1 MTKQKMELV
10 NGNEAIARGALA
22 AGCKFYFGY
31 PITPQNEIP
40 EYLSKHLPEVGGTFI
55 QAESEIASI
64 NMLLGAGSTGARAMT
79 SSSSPG
85 ISLKQEGI
93 SYMAGSEI
101 PGVIVNMSRSGP
113 GLGGISPSQGDYF
126 QATRGGGHGDYR
138 TIVLAPFSVQEN
150 YDLTMRAFDLA
161 EKYRNPVMILGDA
174 LLGQM
179 KEPIILRSYKPQKFD
194 KSWALTGAKGRN
206 PRFLKSLYLNEG
218 DLTEHNWKL
227 FKKYQQMKTEIEY
240 DTYQIE
246 DADLIVVSFGSVA
259 RIIKSSIKMARDQGM
274 KVGLFRPITLYPYP
288 EESLKQ
294 LSQKVNHFF
303 VVELNTGQMVEDVK
317 LSVDKGAKVDFY
329 GRPPG
334 SIPTPNELFERS
346 RRFIGENYETGIY
359 SSQEFERCAFSFLP
373 RMSSWD
379 HSSTGGRMY

>member
-1 MTKQKMELV
+1 MSKSDMELV
-10 NGNEAIARGALA
+10 NGNEAVARGALA

-40 EYLSKHLPEVGGTFI
+40 EYMSKHLPSVGGTFI

-64 NMLLGAGSTGARAMT
+64 NMLLGAGATGVRAMT

-126 QATRGGGHGDYR
+126 QSTRGGGHGDYR

-150 YDLTMRAFDLA
+150 YDLTMKAFDLA
-161 EKYRNPVMILGDA
+161 DKYRNPVMVLGDA

-179 KEPIILRSYKPQKFD
+179 KEPIHLRKADSEKIDKP
-194 KSWALTGAKGRN
+194 WALTGAEGR
-206 PRFLKSLYLNEG
+206 PSRFLKSLYLNEG
-218 DLTEHNWKL
+218 DLTRHNWKL
-227 FKKYQQMKTEIEY
+227 FEKYQQMKADIQY
-240 DTYQIE
+240 DTYKVE
-246 DADLIVVSFGSVA
+246 DAEMIVVSFGSVA
-259 RIIKSSIKMARDQGM
+259 RIIKSSINMARAKGM

-288 EESLKQ
+288 EEPLRK
-294 LSQKVNHFF
+294 LSQQKNHFF

-317 LSVDKGAKVDFY
+317 LSVEKDVAVDFY

-334 SIPTPNELFERS
+334 SIPTPNELFEEIKKVYR
-346 RRFIGENYETGIY
+346 
-359 SSQEFERCAFSFLP
+359 
-373 RMSSWD
+373 
-379 HSSTGGRMY
+379 

>member
-1 MTKQKMELV
+1 MELV
-10 NGNEAIARGALA
+10 NGNAAIARGAIA

-40 EYLSKHLPEVGGTFI
+40 EYLSKHLPEVQGTFI

-64 NMLLGAGSTGARAMT
+64 NMLLGAGATGARAMT

-150 YDLTMRAFDLA
+150 YDLTITAFDLA
-161 EKYRNPVMILGDA
+161 EKYRNPVMVLGDA

-179 KEPIILRSYKPQKFD
+179 KEPILLRSHKPMKFD
-194 KSWALTGAKGRN
+194 KSWALTGAKGRR

-227 FKKYQQMKTEIEY
+227 FQKYQTMKAEIAY

-246 DADLIVVSFGSVA
+246 DADMVVVSFGSVA

-274 KVGLFRPITLYPYP
+274 KIGLFRPITLYPYP
-288 EESLKQ
+288 EESLRQ

-317 LSVDKGAKVDFY
+317 LSVDKGARVDFY

-334 SIPTPNELFERS
+334 SIPTPNELFDEIQKVYR
-346 RRFIGENYETGIY
+346 
-359 SSQEFERCAFSFLP
+359 
-373 RMSSWD
+373 
-379 HSSTGGRMY
+379 

>member
-1 MTKQKMELV
+1 MTKPKMELV

-40 EYLSKHLPEVGGTFI
+40 EYLSKHLPEVEGTFI

-64 NMLLGAGSTGARAMT
+64 NMLLGAGATGARAMT

-150 YDLTMRAFDLA
+150 YDLTITAFDLA
-161 EKYRNPVMILGDA
+161 QKYRNPVMVLGDA

-179 KEPIILRSYKPQKFD
+179 KEPILLRSSKPMKFD
-194 KSWALTGAKGRN
+194 QSWALTGAKGRK

-227 FKKYQQMKTEIEY
+227 FQKYQQMKAEIAY

-246 DADLIVVSFGSVA
+246 DADMVVVSFGSVA

-274 KVGLFRPITLYPYP
+274 KIGLFRPITLYPYP
-288 EESLKQ
+288 EDTLKQ

-317 LSVDKGAKVDFY
+317 LSVDKGARVDFY

-334 SIPTPNELFERS
+334 SIPTPNELFEEIQKVYR
-346 RRFIGENYETGIY
+346 
-359 SSQEFERCAFSFLP
+359 
-373 RMSSWD
+373 
-379 HSSTGGRMY
+379 